1 MFTSHNQSIHNVVIL
16 TSSDRSG
23 GYMKTQH
30 GFSLIELMVVIA
42 IMGIIATYALP
53 NLQYSILNNRITTR
67 TNLLVNSLN
76 YARSEAVVR
85 GGKIG
90 LLPFDKTVNNWSKG
104 WEVVVDPKGSTPTVI
119 KTFEFP
125 DDNIEILEKNLQS
138 SISYNRQGRA
148 IEARINS
155 LFFSVCVK
163 KRTTG
168 DPYGRLVKVEATGR
182 VVLESSKNLCI
193 ATKP

>member
-1 MFTSHNQSIHNVVIL
+1 
-16 TSSDRSG
+16 
-23 GYMKTQH
+23 MKTQH
-30 GFSLIELMVVIA
+30 GFSLVELMVVIA

-90 LLPFDKTVNNWSKG
+90 LLPVDKTVSNWSKG

-119 KTFEFP
+119 KILEFP

-138 SISYNRQGRA
+138 SISYNRQ
-148 IEARINS
+148 
-155 LFFSVCVK
+155 
-163 KRTTG
+163 
-168 DPYGRLVKVEATGR
+168 
-182 VVLESSKNLCI
+182 
-193 ATKP
+193 